1 MRLRTRPIAAVADG
15 VVGGGVVEP
24 RLELPLGVSGEGG
37 DQLDDAGP
45 GAVGHPVGATAPKAK
60 VARSAQGHGVTEAD
74 WRADEPDHAR

>member
-15 VVGGGVVEP
+15 VVGGGVVEH

-45 GAVGHPVGATAPKAK
+45 GAVGHPVRATAP
-60 VARSAQGHGVTEAD
+60 
-74 WRADEPDHAR
+74 